1 MQRRKTLHLCGGV
14 LAASFAGCL
23 TESGSPDET
32 LDGQGRDPGESQTS
46 PEEAVDE
53 LVVEAS
59 LVGMVVRENEEL
71 SLSHE
76 DDLWTGTYEASIE
89 QRDVD
94 PGARDE
100 VVESLTENYGPDFEI
115 TTQFDGP
122 EVTIDV
128 AGDVTR
134 QPSAVD
140 ALLESLVDL
149 NSVETEPEPEDCI
162 SKATVY
168 TVHGLADGT
177 ERIDARRDTCDTDL
191 WVVDVDGDL
200 RATLEGEPDPFVSR
214 LLPR

>member
-1 MQRRKTLHLCGGV
+1 MQRRRTLHLCGSV

-32 LDGQGRDPGESQTS
+32 LDGQGREPGESQTP

-59 LVGMVVRENEEL
+59 FVGMVVRETEEL

-76 DDLWTGTYEASIE
+76 DDLWTGSYEASIE
-89 QRDVD
+89 HRDVD
-94 PGARDE
+94 PGERAE

-115 TTQFDGP
+115 TTQVDGP

-128 AGDVTR
+128 AGGLTR
-134 QPSAVD
+134 QPSAVE
-140 ALLESLVDL
+140 ALLESLVGLD
-149 NSVETEPEPEDCI
+149 SVETAPDPEDCV
-162 SKATVY
+162 SKVTTY
-168 TVHGLADGT
+168 TVHGWADGT

-200 RATLEGEPDPFVSR
+200 RATLEGEPDPFVSG